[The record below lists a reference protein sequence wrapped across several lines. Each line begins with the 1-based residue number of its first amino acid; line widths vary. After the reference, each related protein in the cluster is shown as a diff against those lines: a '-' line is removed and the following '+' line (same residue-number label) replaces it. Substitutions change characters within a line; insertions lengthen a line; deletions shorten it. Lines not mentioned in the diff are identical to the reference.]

1 MLSFKSIREMKKT
14 SVLFII
20 DSLTCGG
27 AEKSL
32 VSLLPL
38 LNKDKYDVYLWM
50 RSPGGAFMPLIPKN
64 VHIVEQPS
72 YNVIENLK
80 MLLGK
85 LYFSIMLRINKL
97 FGKAEHGAETLW
109 KCQGWAMK
117 VPEGKW
123 DVVVAYQQGLPTY
136 LVADKF
142 SGCKKLAW
150 VNVNV
155 FKAGYKTEF
164 NNKFYEKM
172 DYIVPVSALLHKLIL
187 EKIPQFKEKYHLV
200 YDILNPQ
207 VIKDL
212 GDEHVQNLKNEQDEW
227 IFVTTGR
234 LVPQKGHDIAISAA
248 EELKHKGVKFKWFF
262 IGEGG
267 ERRNIERMI
276 KEKGL
281 QKCVIL
287 LGMHTNPYAFM
298 RQADVYVQTSKF
310 EGFGLTISEAKIL
323 GKPVVSTNFE
333 VVYNQLTHEKNGLIA
348 EMNGKSVADNI
359 YRMIT
364 DDELREAIIAEIK
377 NEHNTTYF
385 TEVKKV
391 EEMFDA

>member
-1 MLSFKSIREMKKT
+1 MTKRK
-14 SVLFII
+14 VLFII
-20 DSLTCGG
+20 DSLNCGG

-38 LNKDKYDVYLWM
+38 LDRDKYEIYLWM
-50 RSPGGAFMPLIPKN
+50 RSLVGEFMPLLPHDI
-64 VHIVEQPS
+64 HIVEQPT
-72 YNVIENLK
+72 YNGIEKLK
-80 MLLGK
+80 LLMGRMLFSVMLRFNKLLGK
-85 LYFSIMLRINKL
+85 K
-97 FGKAEHGAETLW
+97 EHGAETLW
-109 KCQGWAMK
+109 KSQGWAMK
-117 VPEGKW
+117 VPQGKW
-123 DVVVAYQQGLPTY
+123 DIIVAYQQGLPTY
-136 LVADKF
+136 LVANKF
-142 SGCKKLAW
+142 RECHKLAW
-150 VNVNV
+150 INVNM
-155 FKAGYKTEF
+155 FKAGYNITF
-164 NNKFYEKM
+164 NNKFYKKM

-234 LVPQKGHDIAISAA
+234 LVPPKGHDIAISAA
-248 EELKHKGVKFKWFF
+248 EELKHMGVKFKWFF

-323 GKPVVSTNFE
+323 GKPIVSTNFE
-333 VVYNQLTHEKNGLIA
+333 VVYNQLTNEKNGLIA

-364 DDELREAIIAEIK
+364 DDALREAIIAEIK
-377 NEHNTTYF
+377 SEHNSTYI

-391 EEMFDA
+391 EQMFDA